1 MESDVTESLDEKGRT
16 EEEAPPILNFRKR
29 PEDEEEEETK
39 PLPVPDAQTKGK
51 GGKEGELYHWDVHL
65 LPRHVTTNT
74 GIVGL
79 TENLQKFLEAVV
91 RGMLTD
97 HKTPIHHPAV
107 TGYINMHSMCE
118 QIKGVFK
125 PQQVQMTP
133 EQIAELQRQMGQG
146 RMRLS

>member
-1 MESDVTESLDEKGRT
+1 MTESSEKS
-16 EEEAPPILNFRKR
+16 EDILNFRKR

-39 PLPVPDAQTKGK
+39 SLPVPDAQTQGIAGK
-51 GGKEGELYHWDVHL
+51 GKEGELYHWDIHL
-65 LPRHVTTNT
+65 LPRHVTTNA

-79 TENLQKFLEAVV
+79 TDCLQKFLEAVV

-107 TGYINMHSMCE
+107 TGYINMHAMCE
-118 QIKGVFK
+118 QIKNVFK

-133 EQIAELQRQMGQG
+133 EQMAELQRQMGQG